1 MRGILRIIIVVGL
14 VAALSAGGYY
24 VWHGRHPAKSLLR
37 TAAVR
42 KGDLE
47 ASITATGTVEP
58 VERVDVGAQVAGQ
71 LVKFGNGL
79 DGKPIDYGS
88 EVEAG
93 GLLAE
98 IDTNLYSADVQ
109 LATAQRDSD
118 KAGVLRAEADLEQ
131 MRAKETQAEA
141 DWNRAQKLGPSEALA
156 PTTYDSYKA
165 NYAIAKANVDLDVAA
180 VEQAK
185 AAIKQSEA
193 TLFKAKQQLDYC
205 IINSPVKGTIIDR
218 RVNLGETV
226 VSSFNTPSLFL
237 IAADLTHIQVWASV
251 NEADIGQIHP
261 GQPVTFTVDAY
272 PTRTFHGNVNKIRL
286 NATMTQ
292 NVVTYTVEVN
302 AENKDGKLLPYLTAN
317 VKFLTGEATNA
328 VLALNSA
335 LRFHPASDLI
345 APAFRPPEKSA
356 DDTADATPVPSP
368 AGAPSEQGQGA
379 STNGGPEKVGGS
391 PAAAGGRRGRGRRS
405 GSGDSSDEMA
415 VEQFGT
421 LWAKEGAYVRP
432 IAVKLGL
439 TDGTWTEVTGEG
451 VKPGLV
457 VVTGVVSTE
466 MPADASAAGSNP
478 FLPQFG
484 RRGGPGGGGGFG
496 GGGGG
501 GGRRGP

>member
-14 VAALSAGGYY
+14 VAALSAGGYS
-24 VWHGRHPAKSLLR
+24 VWHSQHPAKALLR
-37 TAAVR
+37 TASVR
-42 KGDLE
+42 RGDLE

-71 LVKFGNGL
+71 LVKFGNGT

-109 LATAQRDSD
+109 SAAAQLASD

-131 MRAKETQAEA
+131 MRAKEEQAEA

-180 VEQAK
+180 LEQAK
-185 AAIKQSEA
+185 ATIKQSEA

-251 NEADIGQIHP
+251 NEADIGNIHP

-317 VKFLTGEATNA
+317 VRFLTGEATNA
-328 VLALNSA
+328 LLALNSA
-335 LRFHPASDLI
+335 LRFHPATDLI
-345 APAFRPPEKSA
+345 DPAFRTPAKSA
-356 DDTADATPVPSP
+356 DSP
-368 AGAPSEQGQGA
+368 AESAAPAAGAAAPADRGQGA
-379 STNGGPEKVGGS
+379 AASSNDNGAAGG
-391 PAAAGGRRGRGRRS
+391 AAPAGGRRGRGRRGGGAGES
-405 GSGDSSDEMA
+405 EEVA
-415 VEQFGT
+415 TEQFGT

-432 IAVKLGL
+432 ISVKLGL

-451 VKPGLV
+451 VTTDLV
-457 VVTGVVSTE
+457 LVTGVVSTDV
-466 MPADASAAGSNP
+466 PADASAAGANP

-484 RRGGPGGGGGFG
+484 RRGGAG

-501 GGRRGP
+501 GAGGGRRGQ

>member
-14 VAALSAGGYY
+14 VAAVSAGGYY
-24 VWHGRHPAKSLLR
+24 AWHLRHPAKSLLR

-71 LVKFGNGL
+71 LVKFGKGS

-88 EVEAG
+88 QVEAG

-109 LATAQRDSD
+109 LAGAQVVSD

-165 NYAIAKANVDLDVAA
+165 NYEIAKANVDLDVASL
-180 VEQAK
+180 EQAK

-335 LRFHPASDLI
+335 LRFHPAADLI
-345 APAFRPPEKSA
+345 EPAFRPPEKSA
-356 DDTADATPVPSP
+356 DDSADPAPPPAP
-368 AGAPSEQGQGA
+368 AGAPADRGQGA
-379 STNGGPEKVGGS
+379 SGSGSENGGGGS
-391 PAAAGGRRGRGRRS
+391 ALAGGRRGRGRR
-405 GSGDSSDEMA
+405 GGNGDSSDEIA

-439 TDGTWTEVTGEG
+439 TDGTWTEVMGEG
-451 VKPGLV
+451 VTPGLV

-484 RRGGPGGGGGFG
+484 RRGGPGGGGG
-496 GGGGG
+496 
-501 GGRRGP
+501 GRRGP